1 MIFLPISAKSD
12 IFATENGIKTC
23 RYLSFQHRFHSYA
36 VAVPFQRHPPLRDH
50 HPDGRRVSDD
60 LNFNGYYK
68 FDFTLNRLK
77 EKFK

>member
-1 MIFLPISAKSD
+1 MQELFR
-12 IFATENGIKTC
+12 FNGIPHQDTIT
-23 RYLSFQHRFHSYA
+23 
-36 VAVPFQRHPPLRDH
+36 
-50 HPDGRRVSDD
+50 PDGRCVSDD